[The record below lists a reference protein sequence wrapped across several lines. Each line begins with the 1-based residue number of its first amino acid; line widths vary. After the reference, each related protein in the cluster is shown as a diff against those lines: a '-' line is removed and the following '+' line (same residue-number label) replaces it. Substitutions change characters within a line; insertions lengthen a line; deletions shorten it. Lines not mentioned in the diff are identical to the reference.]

1 MWVKDNSIRFVS
13 EHKLN
18 MKLISNKF
26 FLSTLLFSS
35 IIISL
40 NSGCGIF
47 HAREKVPEDVPEI
60 PYDSDYYNSEAE
72 DTDVTPV
79 GEYHASHTIVND
91 IISTKLEVSFD
102 WEHQYMP
109 GKATITFKPH
119 FYPTDSLT
127 LDAKGFDIYKV
138 ELVSAS
144 GNKPLTY
151 VYDSLQL
158 HIFLDKSYSRND
170 SYSIY
175 MEYKAKPNERKTE
188 GSAAITDAKGLYF
201 INPKGEEPNKPK
213 QIWTQGETESN
224 SAWFPTIDKPNMKT
238 LIEIY
243 MTVDTQYV
251 TLSNGLMLDSK
262 NNKNGTR
269 TDHWKMDLP
278 IAPYLVMMAVGDFK
292 ITHDKWRNISV
303 DYYVEPEYSQYA
315 KEIFGRTPEM
325 IECYSK
331 LLGVDYPWS
340 KYSQI
345 VVRDFVSGAMENTTA
360 VVHYNELNQTHREMI
375 DGNHDDIICHEL
387 FHHWFGDLVTCESW
401 SNISLNESFADYS
414 EALWTEYKNGKDAH
428 DLQVNND
435 KNTYLMAATENPVP
449 LIRYHYLSQEDLFD
463 ANSYQRG
470 GCVLNMLRNYVGDEA
485 FFKSLNVYLT
495 ENKFGTGE
503 VHTLRMALEKVT
515 GEDLNWFFNEYYLSP
530 GHPSVIINYTYSDE
544 SNAEFVTIEQTQDTT
559 TGTPVFRLPIDV
571 DVYSGGETKRYRVV
585 MNKARQ
591 TFSFPAYTKPDL
603 INVDATKSIL
613 WEKTDN
619 KSDSEFVFQFKHAPL
634 FMDRYEAVEHF
645 ENEQDLDEASRLTL
659 ITALNDKFWYIR
671 KSAVEMIAMDDEKTI
686 AQTKPI
692 LVSLVKSDPNPQVR
706 VATLIKINLLANES
720 LTNEVI
726 GFSVNDSSYSV
737 LATTLEIL
745 KVRNPDKAY
754 TLALSLKNEST
765 NDLNYSLSTIFAE
778 KGSADDYSWFED
790 KINTADG
797 YAIFSVLTAMKTY
810 LVNTNSETRL
820 KGVDLLS
827 SIALNNSKSLW
838 VKLSASGVLSQIKN
852 ELELKRSENRTLD
865 NDIQYIQKKLDEINE
880 KQGADFNIQIQK

>member
-18 MKLISNKF
+18 MKLISNKT
-26 FLSTLLFSS
+26 FLSILLFST

-40 NSGCGIF
+40 NSGCRIF
-47 HAREKVPEDVPEI
+47 RGHDYYPEDVSEI
-60 PYDSDYYNSEAE
+60 PYDSYNNDDDE
-72 DTDVTPV
+72 DTEAPPV
-79 GEYHASHTIVND
+79 GEYHPSHTIIND
-91 IISTKLEVSFD
+91 ILSTKLEVSFD

-138 ELVSAS
+138 ELVSSS

-158 HIFLDKSYSRND
+158 HIFLDKSYTRND

-175 MEYKAKPNERKTE
+175 IEYKAKPNERKTE

-360 VVHYNELNQTHREMI
+360 VVHYDELNQTHREMI

-449 LIRYHYLSQEDLFD
+449 LIRYHYQSQEDLFD

-503 VHTLRMALEKVT
+503 VHTLRMAFEKVT

-619 KSDSEFVFQFKHAPL
+619 KSDSEYVFQFKHAPL

-645 ENEQDLDEASRLTL
+645 ENYQDLDEQSRLAL
-659 ITALNDKFWYIR
+659 IDAMNDKFWNIR
-671 KSAVEMIAMDDEKTI
+671 KSAIEMIALDDEKTI
-686 AQTKPI
+686 SAVKSI
-692 LVSLVKSDPNPQVR
+692 LVSIVKSDPNPQVR
-706 VATLIKINLLANES
+706 TAALKKLGG
-720 LTNEVI
+720 LTDEEMI
-726 GFSVNDSSYSV
+726 ISITDISAKDSSFSVLGATITV
-737 LATTLEIL
+737 L
-745 KVRNPDKAY
+745 KDHNPEKAY
-754 TLALSLKNEST
+754 TLAKSLKNENSG
-765 NDLNYSLSTIFAE
+765 DLIYSLAAILAD
-778 KGSADDYSWFED
+778 KGSSDDYGWFE
-790 KINTADG
+790 KNLNESG
-797 YAIFSVLTAMKTY
+797 FYEMFSVLTAMKTY
-810 LVNTNSETRL
+810 LVNSNSEVRL
-820 KGVDLLS
+820 KGVDLLTT
-827 SIALNNSKSLW
+827 IALNDSKGLW
-838 VKLSASGVLSQIKN
+838 VKLSASGVLSQIKT
-852 ELELKRSENRTLD
+852 ELEFKRAENRTLD
-865 NDIQYIQKKLDEINE
+865 NDIEYIKKKLDEIDE
-880 KQGADFNIQIQK
+880 KQSTDLNIQIEK

>member
-26 FLSTLLFSS
+26 FLSSLLFSFL
-35 IIISL
+35 IISL
-40 NSGCGIF
+40 NSGCRIF
-47 HAREKVPEDVPEI
+47 RGHDYYPEDVPEI
-60 PYDSDYYNSEAE
+60 SYDSEYDYENEQEAE
-72 DTDVTPV
+72 ELPT
-79 GEYHASHTIVND
+79 GEYHPSHTIIND
-91 IISTKLEVSFD
+91 IISTSLDVSFD

-138 ELVSAS
+138 EMVSAS
-144 GNKPLTY
+144 GNKLLQY
-151 VYDSLQL
+151 VYDSSQL
-158 HIFLDKSYSRND
+158 HIFLDKTYTRND
-170 SYSIY
+170 LYTIY
-175 MEYKAKPNERKTE
+175 IEYKAKPNERKTE
-188 GSAAITDAKGLYF
+188 GSAAITDSKGLYF

-224 SAWFPTIDKPNMKT
+224 SAWYPTIDKPNLKT

-292 ITHDKWRNISV
+292 IVHDKWRNMPV
-303 DYYVEPEYSQYA
+303 DYYVEPKYEQYA

-331 LLGVDYPWS
+331 LLGVDYAWP

-360 VVHYNELNQTHREMI
+360 VVHYDALNQTHREMI
-375 DGNHDDIICHEL
+375 DGNNDDIICHEL

-401 SNISLNESFADYS
+401 SNISLNESFADYA
-414 EALWTEYKNGKDAH
+414 EALWAEYKNGKDAH

-435 KNTYLMAATENPVP
+435 KNTYLTATAGSPVP
-449 LIRYHYLSQEDLFD
+449 LIRYHYESQEDLFD

-470 GCVLNMLRNYVGDEA
+470 GCVLNMLRNYVGEDA

-503 VHTLRMALEKVT
+503 VHTLRMAFEKVT

-530 GHPSVIINYTYSDE
+530 GHPVVNINYTYSDE
-544 SNAEFVTIEQTQDTT
+544 SNAEFVSIEQTQDTT
-559 TGTPVFRLPIDV
+559 TSTPVFRLPIDV

-585 MNKARQ
+585 MNKAKQ

-619 KSDSEFVFQFKHAPL
+619 KDDSSFLFQYNYAPL
-634 FMDRYEAVEHF
+634 FMDRYEAVQEF
-645 ENEQDLDEASRLTL
+645 SNEQYLFESERLAL
-659 ITALNDKFWYIR
+659 INALNDKFWYIR
-671 KSAVEMIAMDDEKTI
+671 KTAIELVTLDNEKTI
-686 AQTKPI
+686 STVTPI
-692 LVSLVKSDPNPQVR
+692 LISIIKSDPNPQVR
-706 VATLIKINLLANES
+706 SAALNKLSSLNDADLINSITEITAK
-720 LTNEVI
+720 
-726 GFSVNDSSYSV
+726 DSSYDV
-737 LATTLEIL
+737 LGTTITIL
-745 KVRNPDKAY
+745 KENFPGKAY
-754 TLALSLKNEST
+754 TLAVSLKNEKSG
-765 NDLNYSLSTIFAE
+765 DLMYSLADVLAV
-778 KGSADDYSWFED
+778 KGNADDYNWFEQ
-790 KINTADG
+790 NLNSAG
-797 YAIFSVLTAMKTY
+797 FYEMFSLLSAMKTF

-827 SIALNNSKSLW
+827 SIALNDSKSLW
-838 VKLSASGVLSQIKN
+838 VKLSASGVLSQIEN
-852 ELELKRSENRTLD
+852 ELELKRTENSTLD
-865 NDIQYIQKKLDEINE
+865 NDIQYIQKKLDDINE
-880 KQGADFNIQIQK
+880 KQPNDFQINSEK

>member
-1 MWVKDNSIRFVS
+1 
-13 EHKLN
+13 
-18 MKLISNKF
+18 MKLISNKT
-26 FLSTLLFSS
+26 FLSLLS
-35 IIISL
+35 ISFLIISL

-47 HAREKVPEDVPEI
+47 HKSYDDEDYTYPEET
-60 PYDSDYYNSEAE
+60 YDSDYSSEE
-72 DTDVTPV
+72 GDTEVMPV

-109 GKATITFKPH
+109 GKATITLKPH

-138 ELVSAS
+138 EMVSAA
-144 GNKPLTY
+144 GNKLLQY
-151 VYDSLQL
+151 VYDSSQL
-158 HIFLDKSYSRND
+158 HIFLDKTYTRNEQYTLFID
-170 SYSIY
+170 
-175 MEYKAKPNERKTE
+175 YKAKPNERQTE

-213 QIWTQGETESN
+213 QIWTQGETEAN

-278 IAPYLVMMAVGDFK
+278 IAPYLVMMAVGNFK
-292 ITHDKWRNISV
+292 ITHDKWRNMPV
-303 DYYVEPEYSQYA
+303 DYYVEPDYGPYA
-315 KEIFGRTPEM
+315 KEIFGNTPEM
-325 IECYSK
+325 IEYYSK
-331 LLGVDYPWS
+331 LLGVDYAWP

-360 VVHYNELNQTHREMI
+360 VVHYDALNQTHREMI
-375 DGNHDDIICHEL
+375 DGNNDDIICHEL

-414 EALWTEYKNGKDAH
+414 EALWAEHKKGKDAH
-428 DLQVNND
+428 DLQVYND
-435 KNTYLMAATENPVP
+435 KNTYLLAGASNPVP
-449 LIRYHYLSQEDLFD
+449 LIRYHYVSQEDLFD

-485 FFKSLNVYLT
+485 FFKALNVYLT

-503 VHTLRMALEKVT
+503 VHTLRMAFEKVI

-530 GHPSVIINYTYSDE
+530 GHPSVTINYTYSDE

-559 TGTPVFRLPIDV
+559 SGTPVFRLPIDV

-585 MNKARQ
+585 MTKARQ

-613 WEKTDN
+613 WEKTDMKN
-619 KSDSEFVFQFKHAPL
+619 DSAFVFQYNHAPL
-634 FMDRYEAVEHF
+634 FLDRYEAISNF
-645 ENEQDLDEASRLTL
+645 ENEQDLDEPSRLAL
-659 ITALNDKFWYIR
+659 IAALNDKFWFIR
-671 KSAVEMIAMDDEKTI
+671 KSSVEMIALDDEKTI
-686 AQTKPI
+686 EQVKPI
-692 LVSLVKSDPNPQVR
+692 LVSLVKSDPNPHVR
-706 VATLIKINLLANES
+706 TVA
-720 LTNEVI
+720 LTKLSGLTDEEMISTVTDI
-726 GFSVNDSSYSV
+726 AAKDSSYSV
-737 LATTLEIL
+737 LGETLTVL
-745 KVRNPDKAY
+745 QTHNPTKAY
-754 TLALSLKNEST
+754 TLAESLKNEKSDDMT
-765 NDLNYSLSTIFAE
+765 YSLAAIFAE
-778 KGSADDYSWFED
+778 KGSSDDYSWFEN
-790 KINTADG
+790 KLNTTDG

-810 LVNTNSETRL
+810 LVNTNSETRM
-820 KGVDLLS
+820 KGIDLLAVT
-827 SIALNNSKSLW
+827 ALNDSKDLW

-852 ELELKRSENRTLD
+852 ELELKRSENRSLD
-865 NDIQYIQKKLDEINE
+865 NDIQYIQKKLDEITE
-880 KQGADFNIQIQK
+880 KQSAGFDIQIEK